1 MKIFLYGGTFDPVHI
16 GHTKIIDK
24 ISLLCDK
31 VIVVPTHKSP
41 GKNNF
46 PIANSIDRYE
56 MLNLLYEKSKNI
68 EISKYELMQ
77 NKTTYS
83 IGTINYYQTKY
94 KKANIS
100 FVLGADLFKSI
111 DKWYKIEEIK
121 EKINFVVL
129 NRSNS
134 LKINNNSEQIK
145 YLEDFNIE
153 VSSSNIRELLKRNE
167 FLKVK
172 KMLPLEVFNFIVD
185 KGMYN

>member
-1 MKIFLYGGTFDPVHI
+1 LKIFLYGGTFDPVHL

-24 ISLLCDK
+24 ISLLCHK
-31 VIVVPTHKSP
+31 TIVVPTHKSP

-46 PIANSIDRYE
+46 PNANSNNRYE

-68 EISKYELMQ
+68 EISQYELMQ

-83 IGTINYYQTKY
+83 VNTINYYKSKY

-100 FVLGADLFKSI
+100 FVLGLDLFQSL

-129 NRSNS
+129 NRSNC
-134 LKINNNSEQIK
+134 LKMNNNSEQIK
-145 YLEDFNIE
+145 FLEDFNVE
-153 VSSSNIRELLKRNE
+153 VSSSKIRELLKQNE
-167 FLKVK
+167 FKQVK
-172 KMLPLEVFNFIVD
+172 KMLPLKVFNYIID
-185 KGMYN
+185 KGLYN

>member
-153 VSSSNIRELLKRNE
+153 VSSSNIRKLLKRNE